1 MRLRILSTMDAR
13 DQPLLERGHELAS
26 INRQLTDACAGIG
39 SLLVVEGPAGI
50 GKTALLRAA
59 MASARERGMSVVYGR
74 GGVLEQEIAYGVVRQ
89 MLEKPVLSADPER
102 RKALFAGPAAPAASV
117 LGLGEMPADAGP
129 GRNPAENILHG
140 LYWLMANLS
149 ESGPVLAVFD
159 DAHWGDGA
167 SLIASGYLSRRVE
180 GHPIALMT
188 AVRSDE
194 PGSKAHALTPAF
206 VDAGATM
213 LRPKPLSA
221 AAVESVLADAF
232 SNTEVPS
239 ELVAAFSQASGGNP
253 FFLTELANE
262 LASSHADPTDLS
274 PAQIFE
280 AGPLAV
286 RHSLLMRLGALGEDA
301 RTLAQAL
308 AILGGEGELRHAV
321 AIAGLDQEAGARAAD
336 RLAAAGIIENR
347 RPLHMAHPLVR
358 AAIAEDISA
367 TAQSEFHR
375 RAFSTLRA
383 EGRTDDET
391 IVHALSSEPS
401 GDEDLV
407 AVLRRTADR
416 AWRTGAPETAVI
428 HLKRALAEP
437 PSRADRPAVLVELG
451 RAEIR
456 AGDFGGGLEHI
467 DLGLGDLADAEIRI
481 AAQRD
486 RGFAA
491 FASGGMDKARELV
504 HGALDEI
511 GDREGD
517 GALRLEAD
525 LAMLAWLSGT
535 DSGIDL
541 RRHLGVP
548 GDTAAERTVLAL
560 LSQELHATGSHP
572 DEVIAIANRAIGK
585 GRMIEEDTSE
595 SLGWYMAT
603 YALLTCEAYD
613 DARTTIEQA
622 LADSARRGSAFGRA
636 GALGCR
642 AVLAINEGR
651 PRDAEADARTAA
663 AGGIAP
669 IMVPVNASFTVRALV
684 DQGKLEEAQRVLVEG
699 GIEHGPGGPTVLRW
713 VPWGRACLHEA
724 QNDLEA
730 VRVDVAPLEQD
741 DRAER
746 SMKALSWRALLARTI
761 SRNGYSEEA
770 DRLAQEHLRW
780 AEWWNR
786 PTALGIARRAAGL
799 AGPADQ
805 RAERLAEAVET
816 LSGGSYRTEEAR
828 ARVELGVA
836 LLRAG
841 RKTDGRAQLEAALEI
856 AMACHSRIPAETAA
870 RELEIAGAAPKR
882 LSFDQLTASE
892 RRVAEFAAGGKTN
905 REIADELFVTPKTV
919 ENHLTK
925 VYSKLG
931 VGSRR
936 ELEAAL

>member
-1 MRLRILSTMDAR
+1 MNTR
-13 DQPLLERGHELAS
+13 DQPLLERQHELEVL
-26 INRQLTDACAGIG
+26 NRQLTDACAGSG

-50 GKTALLRAA
+50 GKTALLKAA
-59 MASARERGMSVVYGR
+59 MKMGRERGMNVIYGR
-74 GGVLEQEIAYGVVRQ
+74 GGVLEQEIDYGVVRQ
-89 MLEKPVLSADPER
+89 MLEKAVLNTDETGR
-102 RKALFAGPAAPAASV
+102 DALFAGPAAPAASV
-117 LGLGEMPADAGP
+117 LGLGEMPVDAGP
-129 GRNPAENILHG
+129 GRDPAENILHG
-140 LYWLMANLS
+140 LYWLMANLA
-149 ESGPVLAVFD
+149 EAGPMLAIFD

-180 GHPIALMT
+180 GHPIALIT

-194 PGSKAHALTPAF
+194 PGSKAGALSPAF

-213 LRPKPLSA
+213 LRPKPLSSQG
-221 AAVESVLADAF
+221 VEAMLSGAF
-232 SNTEVPS
+232 AGREVS
-239 ELVAAFSQASGGNP
+239 DELVAAFTKASGGIP
-253 FFLTELANE
+253 FFLTELSNE
-262 LASSHADPTDLS
+262 LAASHSDPSELS
-274 PAQIFE
+274 PEQIFD

-286 RHSLLMRLGALGEDA
+286 RHSLLMRLGALGDDS
-301 RTLAQAL
+301 RRLAQAL
-308 AILGGEGELRHAV
+308 AVLGGEGELRHAV
-321 AIAGLDQEAGARAAD
+321 AIAGLDPERGGEAAD
-336 RLAAAGIIENR
+336 RLVAAGILEGG
-347 RPLHMAHPLVR
+347 RPLRMAHPLVR
-358 AAIAEDISA
+358 AAVAEDIPASA
-367 TAQSEFHR
+367 QTAYHR
-375 RAFSTLRA
+375 RAFETMRA
-383 EGRTDDET
+383 EGATDDET

-401 GDEDLV
+401 GDPELV
-407 AVLRRTADR
+407 ALLRRTADR
-416 AWRTGAPETAVI
+416 AWRTGVPATAVN

-437 PSRADRPAVLVELG
+437 PPAEERCEVLVELG

-456 AGDFGGGLEHI
+456 SGVFADGLEHI
-467 DLGLGDLADAEIRI
+467 DLGLSALEDTDLLI

-504 HGALDEI
+504 HGSLAGLE
-511 GDREGD
+511 DREGD

-548 GDTAAERTVLAL
+548 GDTAAQRTILAL
-560 LSQELHATGSHP
+560 LSQELHATGTHP
-572 DEVIAIANRAIGK
+572 DEVIEIANRAIGN
-585 GRMIEEDTSE
+585 GRMIQEDTSE

-613 DARTTIEQA
+613 DARATIEQA
-622 LADSARRGSAFGRA
+622 LADSSRRGSAFGRA

-651 PRDAEADARTAA
+651 ARDAEADARTAA

-684 DQGKLEEAQRVLVEG
+684 EQGKLEEAEQVMVEG

-724 QNDLEA
+724 QGNLEA
-730 VRVDVAPLEQD
+730 VRVDVAPLAED
-741 DRAER
+741 DQAKR

-761 SRNGYSEEA
+761 SRGGYSEEA
-770 DRLAQEHLRW
+770 EELAEEHLAW
-780 AEWWNR
+780 AEWWNK
-786 PTALGIARRAAGL
+786 PTALGIAQRASAL
-799 AGPADQ
+799 AGPAES
-805 RAERLAEAVET
+805 RTERMAEAVGT
-816 LSGGSYRTEEAR
+816 LAGSSLKTEEAR
-828 ARVELGVA
+828 ARVELGIS

-841 RKTDGRAQLEAALEI
+841 KKTAGREQLEAGLEV
-856 AMACHSRIPAETAA
+856 AMACGGRITAETAA

-882 LSFDQLTASE
+882 LSFDELTASE

-905 REIADELFVTPKTV
+905 REIADELFVTPKTI
-919 ENHLTK
+919 ENHLTR

-936 ELEAAL
+936 ELESAL

>member
-1 MRLRILSTMDAR
+1 MSTR
-13 DQPLLERGHELAS
+13 DQSLLEREHELDV
-26 INRQLTDACAGIG
+26 IDRQLTDACAGSG
-39 SLLVVEGPAGI
+39 SLLVIEGPAGI

-59 MASARERGMSVVYGR
+59 MDMGRERGMNVVYGR
-74 GGVLEQEIAYGVVRQ
+74 GGVLEQQIDYGVVRQ
-89 MLEKPVLSADPER
+89 MLEKAVLNTDEER
-102 RKALFAGPAAPAASV
+102 RQELFAGPAAPAASV

-129 GRNPAENILHG
+129 GRDPAENILHG
-140 LYWLMANLS
+140 LYWLMANLA
-149 ESGPVLAVFD
+149 EAGPMVAVFD

-180 GHPIALMT
+180 GHPIALLT
-188 AVRSDE
+188 GVRSDE
-194 PGSKAHALTPAF
+194 PGSKASALTPAF
-206 VDAGATM
+206 VEAGATM
-213 LRPKPLSA
+213 LRPKRLSDR
-221 AAVESVLADAF
+221 AVRSMLSDAF
-232 SNTEVPS
+232 SGNEIPD
-239 ELVAAFSQASGGNP
+239 ELVAAFAKASGGNP

-262 LASSHADPTDLS
+262 LAGSHAVPSELS
-274 PAQIFE
+274 AEQIFD

-286 RHSLLMRLGALGEDA
+286 RHSLLMRLGALGDDA
-301 RTLAQAL
+301 RKLAQAL

-321 AIAGLDQEAGARAAD
+321 AIAGLEPEAGAAAAD
-336 RLAAAGIIENR
+336 KLVASGILEGG
-347 RPLHMAHPLVR
+347 RPLRMAHPLVR
-358 AAIAEDISA
+358 AAVAEDIPASA
-367 TAQSEFHR
+367 QTAYHR
-375 RAFSTLRA
+375 RAFETMRA
-383 EGRTDDET
+383 EGTTDDET
-391 IVHALSSEPS
+391 LVHALSSEPA
-401 GDEDLV
+401 GDPELV
-407 AVLRRTADR
+407 ALLRRTADR
-416 AWRTGAPETAVI
+416 AWRTGVPATAVT

-437 PSRADRPAVLVELG
+437 PRPEDRGEVLVELG

-456 AGDFGGGLEHI
+456 SGEFGDGLEHI
-467 DLGLGDLADAEIRI
+467 DLGLPGLTDSDLLI
-481 AAQRD
+481 AAHRD

-504 HGALDEI
+504 HGSLDALD
-511 GDREGD
+511 DREGD

-548 GDTAAERTVLAL
+548 GDTAAERTILAL
-560 LSQELHATGSHP
+560 LSQELHATGTHP
-572 DEVIAIANRAIGK
+572 DEVIEIANRAIGN
-585 GRMIEEDTSE
+585 GRMIQEDTSE

-613 DARTTIEQA
+613 DARATIEQA
-622 LADSARRGSAFGRA
+622 LADSTRRGSAFGRA

-651 PRDAEADARTAA
+651 ARDAEADARTAA

-684 DQGKLEEAQRVLVEG
+684 EQGKLEEAEQVMIEG

-724 QNDLEA
+724 TGDLAA
-730 VRVDVAPLEQD
+730 VRVDVAPLEED
-741 DRAER
+741 DRAKR

-761 SRNGYSEEA
+761 SRGGYSEEA
-770 DRLAQEHLRW
+770 DELARQHLTW
-780 AEWWNR
+780 AEWWGK
-786 PTALGIARRAAGL
+786 PTALGIAQRASAL
-799 AGPADQ
+799 AGPPES
-805 RAERLAEAVET
+805 RTERLTEAVET
-816 LSGGSYRTEEAR
+816 LAGAPLKTEEAK
-828 ARVELGVA
+828 ARVELGIS

-841 RKTDGRAQLEAALEI
+841 KKSAGREQLEAGLEI
-856 AMACHSRIPAETAA
+856 AMACGARIPAGIAA
-870 RELEIAGAAPKR
+870 EELEIAGAAPKR
-882 LSFDQLTASE
+882 LSFDELTASE